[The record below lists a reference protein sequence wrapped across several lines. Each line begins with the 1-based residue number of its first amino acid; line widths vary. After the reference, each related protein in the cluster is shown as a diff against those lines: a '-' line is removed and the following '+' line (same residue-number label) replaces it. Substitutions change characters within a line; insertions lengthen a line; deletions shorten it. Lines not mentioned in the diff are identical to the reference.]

1 MSDFALD
8 VSKWVAK
15 AKAAP
20 ERVVRSVTIKLWSAV
35 IKGSP
40 VAEIEGGRFRG
51 NWFASG
57 ANQSTE
63 VSDIKDKDGRP
74 TINKAT
80 QVVVGIA
87 DWTNM
92 TLTNNLPYANVIEFG
107 GYPGDGPNTVGG
119 FSKQAPHGVVRVN
132 VARFQQLINEE
143 AAKQR

>member
-15 AKAAP
+15 AKMAP

-40 VAEIEGGRFRG
+40 VDTGRFRG

-57 ANQSTE
+57 GTPSSE
-63 VSDIKDKDGRP
+63 VSQTMDKTGGA
-74 TINKAT
+74 TINNAT

-92 TLTNNLPYANVIEFG
+92 TLTNNLPYAEVIEFG
-107 GYPGDGPNTVGG
+107 VYHGDGPNTVGG
-119 FSKQAPHGVVRVN
+119 FSRQAPSGVVRVN

>member
-15 AKAAP
+15 AKVAP

-40 VAEIEGGRFRG
+40 VDTGRFRG

-57 ANQSTE
+57 STPSGE
-63 VSDIKDKDGRP
+63 VSHTMDKTGGA
-74 TINKAT
+74 TINNAT

-119 FSKQAPHGVVRVN
+119 FSKQAPQGCVRVN
-132 VARFQQLINEE
+132 VARFQQLINKE

>member
-15 AKAAP
+15 AKMAP

-40 VAEIEGGRFRG
+40 VDTGRFRG

-57 ANQSTE
+57 ANPSGE
-63 VSDIKDKDGRP
+63 VSQSMDKTGSA
-74 TINKAT
+74 TISNAT

-119 FSKQAPHGVVRVN
+119 FSKQAPQGCVRVN

>member
-15 AKAAP
+15 AKMAP

-40 VAEIEGGRFRG
+40 VDTGRFRG

-57 ANQSTE
+57 ATPSSE
-63 VSDIKDKDGRP
+63 ISDKTDKTGD
-74 TINKAT
+74 AT
-80 QVVVGIA
+80 ANAAAQVVVGIA

-92 TLTNNLPYANVIEFG
+92 TLANNLDYANVIEFG

-119 FSKQAPHGVVRVN
+119 FSKQAPSGVVRVN

>member
-8 VSKWVAK
+8 VSRWVAK
-15 AKAAP
+15 AKMAP
-20 ERVVRSVTIKLWSAV
+20 EKVVRSVTIKLWSAV

-40 VAEIEGGRFRG
+40 VKSGRFRG

-57 ANQSTE
+57 STPSSE
-63 VSDIKDKDGRP
+63 VSQAMDKAGGA
-74 TINKAT
+74 TINNAT

-119 FSKQAPHGVVRVN
+119 FSKQAPSGVVRVN